1 LRLKNAGSSE
11 QATCERLL
19 EDVEND
25 TSRRSETT
33 GDEKLA
39 EPVAVRPHAPYLVQR
54 GLTNDF
60 PGIDGYGWY
69 LGGQAAAPLAR
80 KKLVATLA
88 AETAAALG

>member
-1 LRLKNAGSSE
+1 
-11 QATCERLL
+11 
-19 EDVEND
+19 
-25 TSRRSETT
+25 
-33 GDEKLA
+33 
-39 EPVAVRPHAPYLVQR
+39 VAVRPHAPYLVQR

>member
-1 LRLKNAGSSE
+1 M
-11 QATCERLL
+11 
-19 EDVEND
+19 
-25 TSRRSETT
+25 
-33 GDEKLA
+33 
-39 EPVAVRPHAPYLVQR
+39 RPHAPYLVQR

-60 PGIDGYGWY
+60 AGVDRDGWH